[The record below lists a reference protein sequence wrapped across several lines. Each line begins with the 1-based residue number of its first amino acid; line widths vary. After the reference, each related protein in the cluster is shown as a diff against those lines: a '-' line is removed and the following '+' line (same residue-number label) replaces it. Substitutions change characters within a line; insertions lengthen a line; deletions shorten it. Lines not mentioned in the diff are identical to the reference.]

1 MLFYREYRYLI
12 GNILLIVNK
21 WKKNFGFIFGIFYIL
36 LKMLIEN
43 IIFYCF
49 YLYVINMFWY
59 ILYMIKVKL
68 YVLYVI

>member
-1 MLFYREYRYLI
+1 ME
-12 GNILLIVNK
+12 
-21 WKKNFGFIFGIFYIL
+21 KNFGFIFGIFYIL